1 MSPMFM
7 CVFAHA
13 HDFISERLMISEMLT
28 IQYMETGDLFEGEK
42 REKKRKERERRERD
56 VSGRYEG
63 GGCFSTGAASRL
75 G

>member
-1 MSPMFM
+1 
-7 CVFAHA
+7 
-13 HDFISERLMISEMLT
+13 MISEMLT

>member
-1 MSPMFM
+1 
-7 CVFAHA
+7 
-13 HDFISERLMISEMLT
+13 
-28 IQYMETGDLFEGEK
+28 METGDLFEGEK
-42 REKKRKERERRERD
+42 REKKRKERERRRRERD

>member
-1 MSPMFM
+1 MFM

-28 IQYMETGDLFEGEK
+28 IWRLEIFLKAKRERKKEK
-42 REKKRKERERRERD
+42 REREEEERERD